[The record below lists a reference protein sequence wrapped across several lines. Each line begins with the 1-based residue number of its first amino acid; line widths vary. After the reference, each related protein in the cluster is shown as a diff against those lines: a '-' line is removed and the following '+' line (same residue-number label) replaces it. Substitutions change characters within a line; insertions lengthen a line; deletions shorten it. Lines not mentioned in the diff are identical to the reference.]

1 MPEDSVTEEKA
12 GSQEN
17 TQPSGKAKR
26 PRAPRKPKAS
36 TKERRRQESPS
47 DRNDAFSPESPRD
60 AAKKPAAPRKPAVR
74 KPRVVKAPKP
84 AAESKA
90 PAETGREATPK
101 PEAPKAVAEKRLFAV
116 VRVRGSVGITRQLS
130 DTLMMLR
137 LHRINHCVIIPKNQN
152 YDGMLHKAR
161 NFITWGEIDRET
173 LEKLVAKRG
182 RFAGDKRVK
191 DVSYAKEL
199 AHFILSGK
207 PVKETG
213 IKPVFRLSPPSK
225 GYKSTKAIFPK
236 GSLGYRGEK
245 INELLKR
252 MI

>member
-1 MPEDSVTEEKA
+1 MPAGKDSAGEE
-12 GSQEN
+12 
-17 TQPSGKAKR
+17 
-26 PRAPRKPKAS
+26 KPKAR
-36 TKERRRQESPS
+36 TKASK
-47 DRNDAFSPESPRD
+47 DAFSPESVKPRT
-60 AAKKPAAPRKPAVR
+60 PRKPV
-74 KPRVVKAPKP
+74 
-84 AAESKA
+84 AEKK
-90 PAETGREATPK
+90 PK
-101 PEAPKAVAEKRLFAV
+101 PEKAPEVQKPEVHQKLFAV
-116 VRVRGSVGITRQLS
+116 VRVRGSVGITRDLA

-137 LHRINHCVIIPKNQN
+137 LHRINHCVIVPKNQN

-199 AHFILSGK
+199 AHFIISGK
-207 PVKETG
+207 TVKETG

-225 GYKSTKAIFPK
+225 GYKSTKALFPR

>member
-1 MPEDSVTEEKA
+1 MPAGKDSAGEEK
-12 GSQEN
+12 
-17 TQPSGKAKR
+17 PKARTKASKDAFSPESVK
-26 PRAPRKPKAS
+26 PRAPRKPVA
-36 TKERRRQESPS
+36 E
-47 DRNDAFSPESPRD
+47 
-60 AAKKPAAPRKPAVR
+60 KK
-74 KPRVVKAPKP
+74 
-84 AAESKA
+84 
-90 PAETGREATPK
+90 PK
-101 PEAPKAVAEKRLFAV
+101 PEKAPEVQKPEVHQKLFAV
-116 VRVRGSVGITRQLS
+116 VRVRGSVGITRDLA

-137 LHRINHCVIIPKNQN
+137 LHRINHCVIVPKNQN
-152 YDGMLHKAR
+152 YEGMLHKAR

-199 AHFILSGK
+199 AHFIISGK
-207 PVKETG
+207 TVKETG

-225 GYKSTKAIFPK
+225 GYKSTKALFPR

>member
-1 MPEDSVTEEKA
+1 MPEDSVLQEEKV
-12 GSQEN
+12 
-17 TQPSGKAKR
+17 KK
-26 PRAPRKPKAS
+26 PRAPRKPR
-36 TKERRRQESPS
+36 TEGE
-47 DRNDAFSPESPRD
+47 
-60 AAKKPAAPRKPAVR
+60 AKPRKPAGE
-74 KPRVVKAPKP
+74 KKP
-84 AAESKA
+84 AVE
-90 PAETGREATPK
+90 K
-101 PEAPKAVAEKRLFAV
+101 PEAPKAEVKEGPKEKLFAV
-116 VRVRGSVGITRQLS
+116 VRVRGSVGITRDLA

-137 LHRINHCVIIPKNQN
+137 LHRINHCVIVPKNKN

-161 NFITWGEIDRET
+161 NFITWGEIDREM

-191 DVSYAKEL
+191 DVGYAKEL

-207 PVKETG
+207 AVKETG

-225 GYKSTKAIFPK
+225 GYKSTKALFPR

>member
-1 MPEDSVTEEKA
+1 MPEDSITEVK
-12 GSQEN
+12 
-17 TQPSGKAKR
+17 KAKK
-26 PRAPRKPKAS
+26 PRAPMKPKVEG
-36 TKERRRQESPS
+36 T
-47 DRNDAFSPESPRD
+47 
-60 AAKKPAAPRKPAVR
+60 AKPRKPA
-74 KPRVVKAPKP
+74 
-84 AAESKA
+84 AEKK
-90 PAETGREATPK
+90 PK
-101 PEAPKAVAEKRLFAV
+101 PEKTTEVPEKKEVPKQNLFAV
-116 VRVRGSVGITRQLS
+116 IRVRGSIGITRDLA

-137 LHRINHCVIIPKNQN
+137 LHRINHCVIVPKNQN
-152 YDGMLHKAR
+152 YEGMLHKAR
-161 NFITWGEIDRET
+161 NFITWGEIDREM

-207 PVKETG
+207 TVKETG

-225 GYKSTKAIFPK
+225 GYKSTKALFPR

>member
-1 MPEDSVTEEKA
+1 MPEDSITEKA
-12 GSQEN
+12 R
-17 TQPSGKAKR
+17 K
-26 PRAPRKPKAS
+26 PRAPRKPNVRMKAS
-36 TKERRRQESPS
+36 K
-47 DRNDAFSPESPRD
+47 DAFSQESAEG
-60 AAKKPAAPRKPAVR
+60 AAKPRKPAAE
-74 KPRVVKAPKP
+74 KKP
-84 AAESKA
+84 AVDKAEVPKTEAHIEKEGGKA
-90 PAETGREATPK
+90 AFR
-101 PEAPKAVAEKRLFAV
+101 PEGKLFAV
-116 VRVRGSVGITRQLS
+116 IRVRGSVGITRDLA

-137 LHRINHCVIIPKNQN
+137 LHRINHCVIVPKNQN

-161 NFITWGEIDRET
+161 NFITWGEIDREM

-199 AHFILSGK
+199 ANFIISGK
-207 PVKETG
+207 TVKETG

-225 GYKSTKAIFPK
+225 GYKSTKALFPR